1 MKKLS
6 VIFLLILCSCSGND
20 EKKESVEQASSKKI
34 ALKKENQNPPA
45 KKTTKTT
52 IPSTYTFNTIGTS
65 GNFGYQIFDASGKL
79 VINQPNIPAVQGN
92 KGFSSEKDAGTVAE
106 FVIQKI
112 DQGLFPPTL
121 TVAELDSLKIVH

>member
-6 VIFLLILCSCSGND
+6 IIFLLILCSCSGND
-20 EKKESVEQASSKKI
+20 KKKESVEQASSKKT
-34 ALKKENQNPPA
+34 ALKKEKQNPPA

-79 VINQPNIPAVQGN
+79 VINQPNIPAIQGN
-92 KGFSSEKDAGTVAE
+92 KGFSSEKDASTVAE

-121 TVAELDSLKIVH
+121 TVAELDSLNIVH